1 MSMCSC
7 RCKYR
12 RLEESSSCSSF
23 CHPTPAPVQPAS
35 LIDYFV
41 SDQSVAPALNC
52 TYFKETYIGSDRASD
67 WLHLKGDN
75 VTGMQDKGCINLCS
89 DSEICTSPYT
99 IQFLMTQD

>member
-1 MSMCSC
+1 MSMSSC

-12 RLEESSSCSSF
+12 RLEESSSCSS
-23 CHPTPAPVQPAS
+23 PAQPAS

-52 TYFKETYIGSDRASD
+52 TCNFKDYIGSDRAPD

-75 VTGMQDKGCINLCS
+75 VTGMQDKGCNNLCS